1 MSEVV
6 VATVESVVG
15 TVIARDEDGNTRVL
29 QAGDEI
35 FYGEEVIA
43 EDGAFIEMA
52 FEDGST
58 MSLAGNES
66 ATITDDLAESAQP
79 QPEEGEIADATV
91 EEIIAALDRGEDI
104 TDIIEAPAAGADGG
118 AAGEGGSFVRIARG
132 SEEIGQ
138 IEYAYDPNALGGPGD
153 AGGEGGGTL
162 ADGDTSEGDAS
173 DGDTSEDVTP
183 GGSITLSSFM
193 YGPGERMQ
201 PNDFGPQG
209 DGQTGMMMFAVP
221 DFGEGMQSV
230 LATISGSTEDIPA
243 GSFVSL
249 TITDSDGNSVNYGS
263 TDGSTVGQEVVI
275 QDDGSWIATNVDIS
289 GLNPGDLQIEAFV
302 VDENG
307 DEQTGVLEAA
317 FTLPS
322 VEISDFEFAPEGFA
336 GGNGG
341 DPNPSLTIN
350 ATDATGVTV
359 FVNSQSVEATQENG
373 EWVVD
378 LTDLNF
384 EEGVEYSVYALATD
398 DLGFS
403 SVSPSLMASFDLPT
417 VGVSFELGSEN
428 NEVSAE
434 ISGTSSNATSIEVV
448 VSGEGVD
455 QAFTATPADDG
466 TWSVPTAELEG
477 LAFED
482 GETYEVTATA
492 SDDDGNTAEASD
504 TAGPFDLPTVGVSF
518 ELGSENNEVSA
529 EISGTSSNATSIEVV
544 VSGEGVDQAFT
555 ATPAD
560 DGTWSV
566 PTAELEGLAFEDGE
580 TYEVTATASDD
591 DGNTAEAS
599 DTAGPFDLPNVDK
612 LEVDMSALSLQTF
625 DAGTI
630 GEGSSTDQTNL
641 SSYVT
646 ATGSVGSES
655 LTASL
660 TYALQADEGDS
671 GLTSGGEAV
680 YLTVQDGAVIG
691 QLSDDT
697 TVFEVRI
704 NGEILEMEQF
714 LPIDHADTD
723 NPDDIVSLSGLID
736 LEVTATVEDGS
747 GNTASETITEG
758 LGKQLEIVDD
768 GPSDFVPDQAALE
781 AGYTGTL
788 NFTENAGGDG
798 VGDVVFAFD
807 EGVLALDREGNQ
819 LYVDGEVLM
828 LYKDGDPSTMEA
840 RTEEG
845 TVGFRIGLDAVNDQ
859 YTITNVNEVYTL
871 SRFEINLVSF
881 NGGRDPLYSLS
892 STTEG
897 ASEGVL
903 ISAESG
909 VNLNTSASRGL
920 GVNSGQGFDS
930 GEMARFNFVDSLSN
944 TGSSADWSRNLSV
957 NEFSQALSASTGG
970 NNSFALRVSAFT
982 DVTALSDEGN
992 GGLIGQGVPVV
1003 LKPSDV
1009 EIRDASGGSVDFTTD
1024 GTGSVDVSSEGDSLL
1039 ISGLQ
1044 DGWTYS
1050 ISSSQSFQALEIEAA
1065 EGSDRFNLNEF
1076 EFSSVEEAVGSGIH
1090 LPIEGTDGD
1099 GDGIESALT
1108 AWFMSTDGIGEIVV
1122 ADSEGEMISAPDSE
1136 EGSELEGT
1144 DGNDILIGGF
1154 GDDLLDG
1161 GAGDDMLIGGGG
1173 NNTLTGGD
1181 GNDTF
1186 IWIGGYQGDAGSPTE
1201 DVVTDFSNG
1210 DNVLDLKDLL
1220 QGENEDNIA
1229 DFIIAEQD
1237 GNDTKLYIH
1246 SEGGLGDSTDNA
1258 NQVIVLKD
1266 VQYSEDIVKDM
1277 LESGQLKIDQ

>member
-403 SVSPSLMASFDLPT
+403 SVSPSLMAS
-417 VGVSFELGSEN
+417 
-428 NEVSAE
+428 
-434 ISGTSSNATSIEVV
+434 
-448 VSGEGVD
+448 
-455 QAFTATPADDG
+455 
-466 TWSVPTAELEG
+466 
-477 LAFED
+477 
-482 GETYEVTATA
+482 
-492 SDDDGNTAEASD
+492 
-504 TAGPFDLPTVGVSF
+504 FDLPTVGVSF